1 MGRVERQLQAREA
14 TRRAILDAAREL
26 FVTDG
31 YAQVSIRNIATK
43 VEYSP
48 GAIYSYFPSKDD
60 IFFAL
65 AEEGLRLLDATPSAA
80 LDGDNPL
87 DDLRAAAWR
96 LYTFSKEQPQYFALV
111 FLDRHVPRIG
121 REYERFRFVSEFK
134 ERLLARTQRCIDEAR
149 FPPTMNPHVAL
160 RLLFAPI
167 VGIAALTLSCRLTPS
182 EDPDTLVRA
191 AIDTTIAGLCAGAA
205 AGVDHLQPTFAEAT
219 VGTPTIAEAAAART
233 A

>member
-26 FVTDG
+26 FVADG
-31 YAQVSIRNIATK
+31 YAQVSMRNIATK

-48 GAIYSYFPSKDD
+48 AAIYSYFPSKDD

-65 AEEGLRLLDATPSAA
+65 AEEGFSLLEATQLAARPS
-80 LDGDNPL
+80 DNPL
-87 DDLRAAAWR
+87 DDLRATAWR
-96 LYTFSKEQPQYFALV
+96 VYAFSKEQPQYFALI

-121 REYERFRFVSEFK
+121 REYERFAVISQLK
-134 ERLLARTQRCIDEAR
+134 ERMLARMQRCVDEGK
-149 FPPTMNPHVAL
+149 FPASVHAEVAM

-167 VGIAALTLSCRLTPS
+167 FGIAALALSHRLLPG
-182 EDPDTLVRA
+182 EDPDDLVRD
-191 AIDTTIAGLCAGAA
+191 AIDITIAGLCAGAA
-205 AGVDHLQPTFAEAT
+205 VHARPASRQRASDDLTTQV
-219 VGTPTIAEAAAART
+219 RT